1 MDCGKTSLPS
11 NQCTLRASMA
21 RSSSLGAPAQCV
33 FPLKDELT
41 PFALGPG
48 TAVKAIIFSSKAV
61 TTDDIGENLHP
72 AFLVMRVV
80 SVEVDDLAIVEAH
93 AESLFNKHVAFFLFG
108 KG

>member
-1 MDCGKTSLPS
+1 MGKDKASSPL
-11 NQCTLRASMA
+11 NQRALSASMA

-48 TAVKAIIFSSKAV
+48 AAMEGIIFSSEAI
-61 TTDDIGENLHP
+61 TTDDVRENLHP
-72 AFLVMRVV
+72 AFLVWRVV
-80 SVEVDDLAIVEAH
+80 GVEVDDLAIVETH
-93 AESLFNKHVAFFLFG
+93 AEPLLNKHVTLFLFG